1 MSERQEV
8 REREGKRG
16 GNREAERV
24 GEAQVRWGEEKEG
37 AGRKKGERKERE
49 LMNP

>member
-1 MSERQEV
+1 MAKNKNKYIKEKDEVMSERREQV

-24 GEAQVRWGEEKEG
+24 GEAQVR
-37 AGRKKGERKERE
+37 
-49 LMNP
+49 

>member
-1 MSERQEV
+1 MAKNKNKYIKEKDEVMSERQEQV

-24 GEAQVRWGEEKEG
+24 GEAQVR
-37 AGRKKGERKERE
+37 
-49 LMNP
+49 